1 MLVLLMLEL
10 PGSQEYRRLMAKAQR
25 NWAAYR
31 QRMSQP
37 NLYSRTRGWSTCYL
51 ETNLDTGTI
60 ILQVEETNLDDVHRS
75 GSVMDYTRRS
85 RRDAKDGE
93 SSHVRSKSADYLMD
107 SK

>member
-1 MLVLLMLEL
+1 MVQPNMREVMMLVLLALEV

-51 ETNLDTGTI
+51 ETNLDTGVRDLASTHR
-60 ILQVEETNLDDVHRS
+60 QVLLFS
-75 GSVMDYTRRS
+75 
-85 RRDAKDGE
+85 E
-93 SSHVRSKSADYLMD
+93 STPSYYHLAQTTESQAFSL
-107 SK
+107 